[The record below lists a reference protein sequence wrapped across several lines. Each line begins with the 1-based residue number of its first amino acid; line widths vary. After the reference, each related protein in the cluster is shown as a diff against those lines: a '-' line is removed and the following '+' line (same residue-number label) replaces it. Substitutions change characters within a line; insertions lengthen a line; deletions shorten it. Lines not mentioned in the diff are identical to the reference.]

1 MEEGS
6 ARIVAVNLL
15 HILNSIRNPVP
26 ILFNGIVKT
35 VIDEQKYIKISVMVL
50 MLTEQQKKTL
60 MTE

>member
-1 MEEGS
+1 M
-6 ARIVAVNLL
+6 AVNLL
-15 HILNSIRNPVP
+15 HILNSIHNPVP
-26 ILFNGIVKT
+26 ILFNGIVKA

>member
-1 MEEGS
+1 MEKGS

-15 HILNSIRNPVP
+15 HILNLIHSPVP

-35 VIDEQKYIKISVMVL
+35 VIGEQKYIKISVMVL

>member
-1 MEEGS
+1 MEKES
-6 ARIVAVNLL
+6 ARIVAVNLVYF
-15 HILNSIRNPVP
+15 LNSIHNPVP

-35 VIDEQKYIKISVMVL
+35 VIGEQKYIKISVMVL

>member
-1 MEEGS
+1 M
-6 ARIVAVNLL
+6 AVNLVRF
-15 HILNSIRNPVP
+15 LNSIHNPVP
-26 ILFNGIVKT
+26 ILFNGIVKA